1 MFNDLAGMIDGFVD
15 PGGFRQGLGTR
26 LLAFEAAGVKIKRLV
41 ECLLAMIQDNIGI
54 AVMDGFAGSA
64 WRYRNVC
71 AVGYTTGRI
80 SDSGLVHPGLNRT
93 VGGNRVG
100 TSRF

>member
-1 MFNDLAGMIDGFVD
+1 LF
-15 PGGFRQGLGTR
+15 
-26 LLAFEAAGVKIKRLV
+26 AFKSTGVKIKRQV

-64 WRYRNVC
+64 WRYRNVY

-80 SDSGLVHPGLNRT
+80 AGSGLVHPGLNRT
-93 VGGNRVG
+93 AGGNQAG